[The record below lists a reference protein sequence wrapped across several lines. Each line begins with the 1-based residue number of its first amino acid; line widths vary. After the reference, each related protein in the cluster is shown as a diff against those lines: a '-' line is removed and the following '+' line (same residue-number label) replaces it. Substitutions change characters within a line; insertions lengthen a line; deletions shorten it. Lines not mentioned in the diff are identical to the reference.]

1 MGEDAKP
8 RNILSVSVFKIT
20 VGLHLLPHAQT
31 NAPEGGCPL
40 KRLLLFATVAFA
52 SITAACG
59 GGGSTPPPPPP
70 VGNFSNASLK
80 GQYAFSM
87 SGEDLNQAFIAR
99 VGSFFADGAGNITQ
113 GLEDVNSVAGV
124 NQVSFTGGNYAIQPN
139 GRGTLTLSNLVSSLQ
154 LSITLISPN
163 KGFMI
168 QTDLNATSSGNFNLQ
183 TSASFTKT
191 AVNGNYVFDF
201 SGVNGSGAPT
211 SIIGQVKADGAGNV
225 TGGTTDVS
233 SGTTGNS
240 GAQPVPATPYQL
252 DPTNGNG
259 ATFGRGTATI
269 SGISY
274 VFYIVDATRIKFMGI
289 SIGALLGDAVLQNGT
304 IPTTT
309 SAFSGNFAFLIGGS
323 SVLGTMGP
331 LTRAGRFTM
340 DGSGNLNT
348 IFLDDNNFGSRHS
361 FAPSNNPTAANYAI
375 DTTSTVVGSGRGTL
389 TFTESGFNPFSFVFY
404 LVSPTQAV
412 IQDTS
417 TGVVADGTMLA
428 QAAGPISISPTAN
441 FAFNWSGI
449 NLGSSNNIQFEEDFV
464 GQYTP
469 TVAASGFNGAMDFT
483 ELGSTNK
490 NLFTNVPITVSI
502 SINGDGTGVN
512 GYQVVTGN
520 SPSTTFAYHAYL
532 VDSNTI
538 LLIGFDANHVIAGTV
553 VAQP

>member
-1 MGEDAKP
+1 MW
-8 RNILSVSVFKIT
+8 VSVWR
-20 VGLHLLPHAQT
+20 PAQP
-31 NAPEGGCPL
+31 NAPEGGCL
-40 KRLLLFATVAFA
+40 VKRLLLFAAVACA
-52 SITAACG
+52 SISAACG

-70 VGNFSNASLK
+70 VGKFSNASLK
-80 GQYAFSM
+80 GQYAYSM
-87 SGEDLNQAFIAR
+87 SGEDLNGAFIAR

-113 GLEDVNSVAGV
+113 GLEDVNSVSGV
-124 NQVSFTGGNYAIQPN
+124 TSVSFTSGTYAIQPN
-139 GRGTLTLSNLVSSLQ
+139 GRGTLTLTNATSSLL
-154 LSITLISPN
+154 LSVTLISPN

-183 TSASFTKT
+183 APASFTQT
-191 AVNGNYVFDF
+191 AVSGSYVFDF

-211 SIIGQVKADGAGNV
+211 SIIGQVRADGAGNV
-225 TGGTTDVS
+225 IGGTADVS
-233 SGTTGNS
+233 SGTSGNS
-240 GAQPVPATPYQL
+240 GAQPVPATTYQL

-259 ATFGRGTATI
+259 ATFGRGTSTI

-274 VFYIVDATRIKFMGI
+274 VFYIVDGTRIKFMGI

-323 SVLGTMGP
+323 SVLGAAGP
-331 LTRAGRFTM
+331 LTRAGRLTA

-348 IFLDDNNFGSRHS
+348 IFLDDNNFGTRHS
-361 FAPSNNPTAANYAI
+361 FMPSNNPTSAAYAI

-389 TFTESGFNPFSFVFY
+389 TFTEPGFNPFSFVFY

-417 TGVVADGTMLA
+417 SGVVADGTMLA
-428 QAAGPISISPTAN
+428 QATGPISISPTAN

-449 NLGSSNNIQFEEDFV
+449 NLGSSNNFQFEEDFV

-469 TVAASGFNGAMDFT
+469 TAATSGFNGAMDFT

-490 NLFTNVPITVSI
+490 NLFPNIPITVSI
-502 SINGDGTGVN
+502 SINTDGTGVN

>member
-1 MGEDAKP
+1 MP
-8 RNILSVSVFKIT
+8 R
-20 VGLHLLPHAQT
+20 AQP
-31 NAPEGGCPL
+31 NAPKGGCPV
-40 KRLLLFATVAFA
+40 KRLLLFAAVAFA
-52 SITAACG
+52 SISAACG

-80 GQYAFSM
+80 GQYAYSM
-87 SGEDLNQAFIAR
+87 SGEDLNGAFIAR
-99 VGSFFADGAGNITQ
+99 VGSFFADGAGNISN
-113 GLEDVNSVAGV
+113 GLEDVNSVSGV
-124 NQVSFTGGNYAIQPN
+124 TQVSFTGGNYTIQSN
-139 GRGTLTLSNLVSSLQ
+139 GRGTLTLTNATSSLL
-154 LSITLISPN
+154 LSITLISSN

-183 TSASFTKT
+183 SPGSFS
-191 AVNGNYVFDF
+191 NPGISLNYIFDV
-201 SGVNGSGAPT
+201 SGVDSNNPNVQAFPISMIGQIKTDGSGNVQGGTMDVNDGGALAGPLAVPT
-211 SIIGQVKADGAGNV
+211 STYAVDSNSN
-225 TGGTTDVS
+225 GT
-233 SGTTGNS
+233 
-240 GAQPVPATPYQL
+240 
-252 DPTNGNG
+252 
-259 ATFGRGTATI
+259 TFGRGTITI
-269 SGISY
+269 NSRNF
-274 VFYIVDATRIKFMGI
+274 VFYIVDNTRFKLMEIDTGAT
-289 SIGALLGDAVLQNGT
+289 LGDAVLQNGA
-304 IPTTT
+304 IPTQT

-323 SVLGTMGP
+323 SVLGTAGP
-331 LTRAGRFTM
+331 ITRAGRFTA

-348 IFLDDNNFGSRHS
+348 IFLDDNNFGTRRS
-361 FAPSNNPTAANYAI
+361 FMPSNNPTSAAYAI
-375 DTTSTVVGSGRGTL
+375 DTNSTVVGSGRGTL
-389 TFTESGFNPFSFVFY
+389 TFTEPGFNPFSFVFY

-417 TGVVADGTMLA
+417 SGVVADGTMLA
-428 QAAGPISISPTAN
+428 QAAGPISISPTTN

-449 NLGSSNNIQFEEDFV
+449 NLGSSNNFQFEEDFV

-469 TVAASGFNGAMDFT
+469 NAAANGFNGAMDFT

>member
-1 MGEDAKP
+1 
-8 RNILSVSVFKIT
+8 V
-20 VGLHLLPHAQT
+20 
-31 NAPEGGCPL
+31 

-52 SITAACG
+52 SIAAACG

-70 VGNFSNASLK
+70 AGNFSNASLK
-80 GQYAFSM
+80 GQYAYSM
-87 SGEDLNQAFIAR
+87 SGEDLNGAFIAR
-99 VGSFFADGAGNITQ
+99 VGSFFSDGAGSITS
-113 GLEDVNSVAGV
+113 GLEDVNSVSGV
-124 NQVSFTGGNYAIQPN
+124 TSVSFTGGTYAIQPN
-139 GRGTLTLSNLVSSLQ
+139 GRGTLTLSNAVSSLQ

-183 TSASFTKT
+183 SPGAFSNPGIAGK
-191 AVNGNYVFDF
+191 YVFDV
-201 SGVNGSGAPT
+201 SGVDASVPAAPISIVGQIQADGSGNVQSGT
-211 SIIGQVKADGAGNV
+211 MDVNDGAAA
-225 TGGTTDVS
+225 S
-233 SGTTGNS
+233 PS
-240 GAQPVPATPYQL
+240 GALTVPNSLYAV
-252 DPTNGNG
+252 DNNTNGT
-259 ATFGRGTATI
+259 TFGRGTIAI
-269 SGISY
+269 NGINF
-274 VFYIVDATRIKFMGI
+274 VFYIVDNTRFKMMEIGNGAT
-289 SIGALLGDAVLQNGT
+289 LGDAVLQNGT

-323 SVLGTMGP
+323 SVLGTAGP

-361 FAPSNNPTAANYAI
+361 FTPSGNPPTSANYAI
-375 DTTSTVVGSGRGTL
+375 DTTPTVVGSGRGTL
-389 TFTESGFNPFSFVFY
+389 TFTEPGFNPFSFVFY

-417 TGVVADGTMLA
+417 SGVIADGTMLA
-428 QAAGPISISPTAN
+428 QATGPIAISPTAN
-441 FAFNWSGI
+441 LAFNWSGI

-469 TVAASGFNGAMDFT
+469 TAAASGFNGAMDFT
-483 ELGSTNK
+483 ELGSANK
-490 NLFTNVPITVSI
+490 NLFTNIPITVSI

-538 LLIGFDANHVIAGTV
+538 LLIGFDANHVIAGIV
-553 VAQP
+553 SAQP

>member
-1 MGEDAKP
+1 
-8 RNILSVSVFKIT
+8 V
-20 VGLHLLPHAQT
+20 
-31 NAPEGGCPL
+31 
-40 KRLLLFATVAFA
+40 KRLLLFATLAFA
-52 SITAACG
+52 SIAAACG

-80 GQYAFSM
+80 GQYAYSM
-87 SGEDLNQAFIAR
+87 SGEDLNGAFIAR
-99 VGSFFADGAGNITQ
+99 VGSFFADGAGNITN
-113 GLEDVNSVAGV
+113 GLEDVNSASGV
-124 NQVSFTGGNYAIQPN
+124 FTVSFSPSTYSIQPN
-139 GRGTLTLSNLVSSLQ
+139 GRGTLTLINAAANGSPLQ
-154 LSITLISPN
+154 LSITLISN
-163 KGFMI
+163 AKGFMI

-183 TSASFTKT
+183 TPASFTQT

-201 SGVNGSGAPT
+201 SGVNGNGAPT

-225 TGGTTDVS
+225 TGGTVDVND
-233 SGTTGNS
+233 GTIGQS
-240 GAQPVPATPYQL
+240 AAQPVPATTYQL

-259 ATFGRGTATI
+259 ATFGRGTSTI
-269 SGISY
+269 NGISY
-274 VFYIVDATRIKFMGI
+274 VFYIVDGTRIKFMGI
-289 SIGALLGDAVLQNGT
+289 SIGALLGDAVMQTGT

-309 SAFSGNFAFLIGGS
+309 AALSGNFAFLIGGS
-323 SVLGTMGP
+323 SVLGTAGP

-361 FAPSNNPTAANYAI
+361 FMPSNNPTSATYAI

-389 TFTESGFNPFSFVFY
+389 TFTEPGFNPFSFVFY

-417 TGVVADGTMLA
+417 SGVVADGTMLA

-469 TVAASGFNGAMDFT
+469 TAAASGFDGAMDFT
-483 ELGSTNK
+483 ELGSANK
-490 NLFTNVPITVSI
+490 NLFTDIPITVSI

-538 LLIGFDANHVIAGTV
+538 LLIGFDANHVIAGIV
-553 VAQP
+553 SAQP

>member
-1 MGEDAKP
+1 MF
-8 RNILSVSVFKIT
+8 NTSVGPCVAAR
-20 VGLHLLPHAQT
+20 AQP
-31 NAPEGGCPL
+31 NAPEGGCL
-40 KRLLLFATVAFA
+40 VKRLLLFAAVAFA
-52 SITAACG
+52 LISAACG

-80 GQYAFSM
+80 GQYAYSM
-87 SGEDLNQAFIAR
+87 SGEDLNGAFIAR
-99 VGSFFADGAGNITQ
+99 VGSFFADGNGNTTQ
-113 GLEDVNSVAGV
+113 ALEDLNQDVNGVRVAT
-124 NQVSFTGGNYAIQPN
+124 QVSFSGGTYAIQSN
-139 GRGTLTLSNLVSSLQ
+139 GRGTLTLTNATSSLL
-154 LSITLISPN
+154 LSVTLISPN

-183 TSASFTKT
+183 APASFTQT
-191 AVNGNYVFDF
+191 AVSGSYVFDF

-225 TGGTTDVS
+225 TGGTADVS
-233 SGTTGNS
+233 SGTNGNS
-240 GAQPVPATPYQL
+240 GAQAVPATTYQL

-259 ATFGRGTATI
+259 ATFGRGTSTI

-274 VFYIVDATRIKFMGI
+274 VFYIVDGTRIKFMGI
-289 SIGALLGDAVLQNGT
+289 SIGASLGDAVLQNGT

-323 SVLGTMGP
+323 SVLGTAGP
-331 LTRAGRFTM
+331 LTRAGRLTM

-348 IFLDDNNFGSRHS
+348 IFLDDNNFGTRHS
-361 FAPSNNPTAANYAI
+361 FMPSNNPTSAAYAI
-375 DTTSTVVGSGRGTL
+375 DTTSTIVGSGRGTL
-389 TFTESGFNPFSFVFY
+389 TFTEPGFNPFSFVFY

-417 TGVVADGTMLA
+417 SGVVADGTMLA
-428 QAAGPISISPTAN
+428 QAAGPISISPTTN

-449 NLGSSNNIQFEEDFV
+449 NLGSSNNFQFEEDFV

-469 TVAASGFNGAMDFT
+469 NAAANGFNGAMDFT

>member
-1 MGEDAKP
+1 M
-8 RNILSVSVFKIT
+8 
-20 VGLHLLPHAQT
+20 
-31 NAPEGGCPL
+31 
-40 KRLLLFATVAFA
+40 KRLLLFAAVACA
-52 SITAACG
+52 LISAACG

-70 VGNFSNASLK
+70 VGKFSNASLK
-80 GQYAFSM
+80 GQYAYSM
-87 SGEDLNQAFIAR
+87 SGEDLNGAFIAR
-99 VGSFFADGAGNITQ
+99 VGSFFADGAGNITN
-113 GLEDVNSVAGV
+113 GLEDVNADVNGFRVA
-124 NQVSFTGGNYAIQPN
+124 NQVSFTSGNYTIQPN
-139 GRGTLTLSNLVSSLQ
+139 GRGTLSLTNATSSLL

-183 TSASFTKT
+183 TPASFTQT

-201 SGVNGSGAPT
+201 SGVNGTGAPT

-225 TGGTTDVS
+225 TGGTADVS

-240 GAQPVPATPYQL
+240 GAQPVPATTYQL

-259 ATFGRGTATI
+259 ATFGRGTSTI

-274 VFYIVDATRIKFMGI
+274 VFYIVDGTRIKFMGI
-289 SIGALLGDAVLQNGT
+289 SVGALLGDAVLQNGT
-304 IPTTT
+304 IPTMT

-323 SVLGTMGP
+323 AVLGTAGP
-331 LTRAGRFTM
+331 LTRGGRFTM
-340 DGSGNLNT
+340 DGSGNLSN
-348 IFLDDNNFGSRHS
+348 IFLTDNNFGSRHS
-361 FAPSNNPTAANYAI
+361 FTPSANPPTSTAYAI
-375 DTTSTVVGSGRGTL
+375 DTTPTVMGSGRGTL
-389 TFTESGFNPFSFVFY
+389 TFTEPGFNPFSFVFY

-412 IQDTS
+412 IQDTTS
-417 TGVVADGTMLA
+417 GFVADGTMLA
-428 QAAGPISISPTAN
+428 QAAGPIAISPTAN

-449 NLGSSNNIQFEEDFV
+449 NLGSSNNFQFEEDFV

-469 TVAASGFNGAMDFT
+469 TAAASGFNGAMDFT

-490 NLFTNVPITVSI
+490 NLFTNIPITVSI
-502 SINGDGTGVN
+502 SINTDGTGVN

-553 VAQP
+553 VTQP

>member
-1 MGEDAKP
+1 M
-8 RNILSVSVFKIT
+8 
-20 VGLHLLPHAQT
+20 
-31 NAPEGGCPL
+31 
-40 KRLLLFATVAFA
+40 KRLLLFAAVAFG
-52 SITAACG
+52 SISAACG

-80 GQYAFSM
+80 GQYAYSM

-113 GLEDVNSVAGV
+113 GLEDVNQDVNGV
-124 NQVSFTGGNYAIQPN
+124 RVVTQVSFTGGNYLIQPN
-139 GRGTLTLSNLVSSLQ
+139 GRGTLTLTNATSSL
-154 LSITLISPN
+154 LLGVTLISPN

-183 TSASFTKT
+183 ARGAFSNPNIAGK
-191 AVNGNYVFDF
+191 YVFDV
-201 SGVNGSGAPT
+201 SGVDASVPAASISIVGQIQTDGSGNVQGGT
-211 SIIGQVKADGAGNV
+211 MDVNDGAAVGP
-225 TGGTTDVS
+225 
-233 SGTTGNS
+233 S
-240 GAQPVPATPYQL
+240 GALAVPKSAYAV
-252 DPTNGNG
+252 DNNTNGT
-259 ATFGRGTATI
+259 TFGRGTI
-269 SGISY
+269 VVNGVNF
-274 VFYIVDATRIKFMGI
+274 VFYIVDNARFKMMEIDTGAT
-289 SIGALLGDAVLQNGT
+289 LGDAVLQTGT
-304 IPTTT
+304 IPTQT

-323 SVLGTMGP
+323 SVLGTAGP
-331 LTRAGRFTM
+331 LTRAGRLTM

-361 FAPSNNPTAANYAI
+361 TTPTSISSSSYAI
-375 DTTSTVVGSGRGTL
+375 DTTPSVVGSGRGTL
-389 TFTESGFNPFSFVFY
+389 TFQDSGLTDAFKFAFY

-417 TGVVADGTMLA
+417 NGVIADGTMLA
-428 QAAGPISISPTAN
+428 QATGPISISPTAN

-449 NLGSSNNIQFEEDFV
+449 NLGSSNNFQFGEDFV

-469 TVAASGFNGAMDFT
+469 TAAASGFNGAMDFT

-538 LLIGFDANHVIAGTV
+538 LLIGFDANHVIAGIV
-553 VAQP
+553 SAQP